1 MVENIKCL
9 VVNIIFIPTDR
20 EEYFQPFFKLRT
32 SLFAVRFSRI
42 RSEKEN

>member
-9 VVNIIFIPTDR
+9 VVNITFIPT

-32 SLFAVRFSRI
+32 SLFAARFSRI
-42 RSEKEN
+42 RIEKEN